1 MKKMICEIERRRS
14 LCRLSGCLRP
24 SQKQRKRRS
33 LANNCCGPARQLEQ
47 IIARRIADAARR
59 NGASGTSD
67 MHGNAA
73 RVVESE
79 PGGERMNLSRSAAIR
94 FAGFEETAYWLEL
107 LVDAKIVRAET
118 LSALRQECDELI
130 AIFVTIL
137 RRSKETS

>member
-1 MKKMICEIERRRS
+1 MGRKCRMKKMICEIERRRS

-79 PGGERMNLSRSAAIR
+79 PGGERMNLSRNAAIR
-94 FAGFEETAYWLEL
+94 FA
-107 LVDAKIVRAET
+107 
-118 LSALRQECDELI
+118 S
-130 AIFVTIL
+130 L
-137 RRSKETS
+137 RRPLTGLNCSSTQRLSEQKHFQLFDRNATN